1 MRNAQGYAVLSGPN
15 GAVEEIDTFTCCHC
29 NGIVHVRAGV
39 KPDELGSWCT
49 LCGKMHCAKQECQ
62 ACVPFEKK
70 MERMEAAY
78 HARRSY
84 EVF

>member
-1 MRNAQGYAVLSGPN
+1 MRNAQGYAVLSGPS

-29 NGIVHVRAGV
+29 NSIVHVRAGV

-49 LCGKMHCAKQECQ
+49 LCGKMHCAKQICQ

-70 MERMEAAY
+70 MECMEAAY

-84 EVF
+84 GD